1 MLNAYLG
8 MLDPPDLPGAR
19 RLAIRSLDQG
29 MDGVALIEEVLVPAQ
44 EQVGLR
50 WQRNEYT
57 VPQEHAATAITDAVL
72 ALIAARSPGG
82 ATVPGRVVTCC
93 VEGEWHTLPVRMVN
107 DILAMQGYDVVF
119 LGPSVPSV
127 QLAGFLRDVGPVA
140 VVASCTV
147 ATNLAGA
154 RRTIQASHDAG
165 VPVIIGGRALGAD
178 GTRAAKL
185 GADGWV
191 ARASDAGELLTEWTR
206 RPPVLG
212 QPRDVEPE
220 QAGLERPAPAV
231 VDECLAMLLE
241 REPRLR
247 EMTSMQVERTREDIG
262 YILQF
267 CSAAL
272 VADDRTVFVDFTVWL
287 REVLAQRG
295 VPPTAVAAGY
305 HAIAEVLGAGF
316 PAAVE
321 MLADSSFILDP

>member
-1 MLNAYLG
+1 MLLKAYLAT
-8 MLDPPDLPGAR
+8 LDPPDLPAAR

-29 MDGVALIEEVLVPAQ
+29 MDSATFIEEVLVPAQ

-72 ALIAARSPGG
+72 ALISARGAGG
-82 ATVPGRVVTCC
+82 ATAPGRIVTCC
-93 VEGEWHTLPVRMVN
+93 VEGEWHTLPLRMVN
-107 DILAMQGYDVVF
+107 DILAMHGHDVLF
-119 LGPSVPSV
+119 LGPSVPSP
-127 QLAGFLRDVGPVA
+127 QLAGFLRNVDPLA
-140 VVASCTV
+140 LVASCTV
-147 ATNLAGA
+147 ATSLAGA
-154 RRTIQASHDAG
+154 RRTIQAAHDAG

-178 GTRAAKL
+178 GSRAANL

-191 ARASDAGELLTEWTR
+191 GRASDSEDLLAEWAR

-212 QPRDVEPE
+212 HPSDVEPE
-220 QAGLERPAPAV
+220 QTLLEHPSPAL
-231 VDECLAMLLE
+231 VDACLAMLLE

-247 EMTSMQVERTREDIG
+247 EMSSFQVERTREDIG

-272 VADDRTVFVDFTVWL
+272 VAGDRTVFADFTEWL
-287 REVLAQRG
+287 RDVLGRRG
-295 VPPTAVAAGY
+295 VPPTAIAAGY
-305 HAIAEVLGAGF
+305 NAIAEVLGEGF

-321 MLADSSFILDP
+321 MLADSSSTL